1 MNMETQEITTQ
12 YSIISEKYTEFKDNQ
27 NVPARINTNDESVP
41 DLFKEY
47 VYAVT
52 GWPVLIDSDTARE
65 LSTLS
70 LTIPKLLHQIPSLY
84 FDNNVKKIRDFYFE
98 GDEMS
103 AEFAMMCHKKNIETG
118 CRLDLTYTEDGFK
131 ILEANI
137 GSSIGGWQ
145 IHSFENLIRKFHSE
159 LTENYDQYKSKNTLK
174 IYMNFL
180 IEQILSKVPSI
191 KDTINIFIDN
201 GFDES
206 DLDPEFADQT
216 SLLFFNDLFK
226 QELAKRGL
234 TGEAYSGNV
243 SELVLIGDNLC
254 FKDVVIHG
262 ITVLSMEIKVNTSV
276 FRAFVTD
283 KVYFPDH
290 LGLKMM
296 GDKRNLAVLL
306 ELAYAGKFQPEENQL
321 IIKNIPWTAFIE
333 NKNIIFRDKEYNLL
347 ELLKNNK
354 DQFVIKVARGYQGKD
369 VFVGKFL
376 SNDEWLEAIHTAL
389 ATNAFIAQEF
399 SGSIDFLAPNA
410 QSEWTPHKLI
420 WGAFGFGDSYGGV
433 WVRMSEVKTD
443 VGVINSA
450 TGAVEAI
457 VFEVAD
463 K

>member
-1 MNMETQEITTQ
+1 MNMETQEITKEYT
-12 YSIISEKYTEFKDNQ
+12 IISEKYSEFRNNE
-27 NVPARINTNDESVP
+27 NVPARINTNDDSVP
-41 DLFKEY
+41 DLFKQY

-52 GWPVLIDSDTARE
+52 GWPVLIDSEVAKE
-65 LSTLS
+65 LAAMS

-84 FDNNVKKIRDFYFE
+84 FENNVKRLRDFYFE

-118 CRLDLTYTEDGFK
+118 CRLDLTYTKNGFK

-145 IHSFENLIRKFHSE
+145 IHSFENLIRKLHPE
-159 LTENYDQYKSKNTLK
+159 LTESHDQYKSKNTLK

-180 IEQILSKVPSI
+180 IDQILSKVATVD
-191 KDTINIFIDN
+191 KTLNVFIDN

-216 SLLFFNDLFK
+216 SLLFFNDLYK

-234 TGEAYSGNV
+234 NGEAFAGNIN
-243 SELVLIGDNLC
+243 ELAFIGNDLC
-254 FKDVVIHG
+254 FKNVVIHG
-262 ITVLSMEIKVNTSV
+262 ITVLSMEVKVNTSV

-290 LGLKMM
+290 LGLKML
-296 GDKRNLAVLL
+296 GDKRNLAILL
-306 ELAYAGKFQPEENQL
+306 EMAYAGKFSPEENEMIL
-321 IIKNIPWTAFIE
+321 KHVPWTSFIE
-333 NKNIIFRDKEYNLL
+333 NKNITFQNKEYNLL

-354 DQFVIKVARGYQGKD
+354 EQFVIKVARGFQGKD

-376 SNDEWLEAIHTAL
+376 TDEEWHEAIYTAL
-389 ATNAFIAQEF
+389 TTNAFIAQEF
-399 SGSIDFLAPNA
+399 SESLDFLAPN
-410 QSEWTPHKLI
+410 SKSDWTAHKLI
-420 WGAFGFGDSYGGV
+420 WGAFGFGESYGGV

>member
-52 GWPVLIDSDTARE
+52 GWPVLIDSHTARE

>member
-1 MNMETQEITTQ
+1 METQEITKQ

-321 IIKNIPWTAFIE
+321 IIKNIPWTAFIQ

>member
-1 MNMETQEITTQ
+1 MNMETQEITKQ

-321 IIKNIPWTAFIE
+321 IIKNIPWTAFIQ

>member
-52 GWPVLIDSDTARE
+52 GWPVLIDSHTARE

-226 QELAKRGL
+226 QELAKRAL

-376 SNDEWLEAIHTAL
+376 SDDEWLEAIHTAL